1 MATNEETTMTARV
14 LFLDIETAPT
24 VADVWSLR
32 DLSVGINQIK
42 VQPRTIGFGYR
53 WSDSKRKAQF
63 VSEYHNGHAE
73 MVETARN
80 LLDEADAM
88 CGYNSQGFD
97 AKHLNA
103 EFVVAG
109 LTPPSPYK
117 HIDLYKVVRAN
128 FRLPSYKLQYVL
140 QRLDLGSKLSHTG
153 HQMWTDCLQPDE
165 GLSEEGIARKRKAWT
180 LMSRYCRQDVD
191 VLPALREAL
200 LPWMGGP
207 FNAGNYAKVA
217 GQHCP
222 SCGSDNVQSRGVQ
235 VTTTLTYARFQCQSC
250 GRWSRSKKS
259 IDSVDLR

>member
-1 MATNEETTMTARV
+1 MTARI
-14 LFLDIETAPT
+14 LYLDIETAPT

-53 WSDSKRKAQF
+53 WSDSKRKSQF

-73 MVETARN
+73 MVEIARD
-80 LLDEADAM
+80 LLHEADAM

-97 AKHLNA
+97 AKHLNS
-103 EFVVAG
+103 EFVMAG

-140 QRLDLGSKLSHTG
+140 QRLNLGSKLSHTG
-153 HQMWTDCLQPDE
+153 HQMWIDCLGDDE
-165 GLSEEGIARKRKAWT
+165 ERKAKAWK
-180 LMSRYCRQDVD
+180 LMARYCNQDVD
-191 VLPALREAL
+191 VLPALKEAL

-207 FNAGNYAKVA
+207 FNAGNYAKTA
-217 GQHCP
+217 GHHCP

-235 VTTTLTYARFQCQSC
+235 VTTTLTYDRFQCQSC
-250 GRWSRSKKS
+250 GRWSRAKKS
-259 IDSVDLR
+259 IGSVELR

>member
-1 MATNEETTMTARV
+1 MNARI
-14 LFLDIETAPT
+14 LYLDIETSPT

-42 VQPRTIGFGYR
+42 VQPRMIGFGYR
-53 WSDSKRKAQF
+53 WSDSKRRAQF

-73 MVETARN
+73 MVEIAHG
-80 LLDEADAM
+80 LLDEADAL

-97 AKHLNA
+97 AKHLNS

-140 QRLDLGSKLSHTG
+140 QRLNLGSKLQHTG
-153 HQMWTDCLQPDE
+153 HQMWIDCLGDDE
-165 GLSEEGIARKRKAWT
+165 ERKAKAWR

-191 VLPALREAL
+191 VLPALKEAL

-207 FNAGNYAKVA
+207 FNAGNYAKTE
-217 GQHCP
+217 GRHCP

-235 VTTTLTYARFQCQSC
+235 VTTTLTYDRYQCQSC
-250 GRWSRSKKS
+250 GRWSRSRKS
-259 IDSVDLR
+259 IESVDLR

>member
-1 MATNEETTMTARV
+1 MTARV
-14 LFLDIETAPT
+14 LFLDCETAPT

-63 VSEYHNGHAE
+63 VSEYHNGHDE
-73 MVETARN
+73 MVRIARD

-97 AKHLNA
+97 AKHLNS
-103 EFVVAG
+103 EFVMAG

-140 QRLDLGSKLSHTG
+140 QQFNLGSKLAHTG
-153 HQMWTDCLQPDE
+153 HQMWIDCLGDDE
-165 GLSEEGIARKRKAWT
+165 ERKAKAWR
-180 LMSRYCRQDVD
+180 LMARYCNQDVD
-191 VLPALREAL
+191 VLPALKERL

-207 FNAGNYAKVA
+207 FNAGNYARVA

-235 VTTTLTYARFQCQSC
+235 VTTTLTYNRFQCQSC

>member
-1 MATNEETTMTARV
+1 MTARV
-14 LFLDIETAPT
+14 LFLDIETSPT

-32 DLSVGINQIK
+32 DLSVGISQIK
-42 VQPRTIGFGYR
+42 VQPRMIGFGYR

-63 VSEYHNGHAE
+63 VSEYHHGHFE
-73 MVETARN
+73 MVSKARD
-80 LLDEADAM
+80 LLDEADAL

-97 AKHLNA
+97 AKHLNS

-140 QRLDLGSKLSHTG
+140 QRLDLGSKLPHTG
-153 HQMWTDCLQPDE
+153 HQMWIDCLGDDE
-165 GLSEEGIARKRKAWT
+165 ERKAKAWK

-191 VLPALREAL
+191 VLPALKEAL

-207 FNAGNYAKVA
+207 FNAGNYAKTL

-222 SCGSDNVQSRGVQ
+222 SCGSENVQSRGVQ
-235 VTTTLTYARFQCQSC
+235 VTTTLTYTRFQCQSC

>member
-1 MATNEETTMTARV
+1 MSARI
-14 LFLDIETAPT
+14 LFIDIETAPT

-53 WSDSKRKAQF
+53 WSDQKRKSRF

-73 MVETARN
+73 MVQIARD

-97 AKHLNA
+97 AKHLNS
-103 EFVVAG
+103 EFVMAG

-117 HIDLYKVVRAN
+117 HIDLYRVVRAN

-153 HQMWTDCLQPDE
+153 HQMWIDCLGDDE
-165 GLSEEGIARKRKAWT
+165 ERKAKAWR
-180 LMSRYCRQDVD
+180 LMARYCNQDVD

-217 GQHCP
+217 GHHCP
-222 SCGSDNVQSRGVQ
+222 SCGGNDLQRRGVA
-235 VTTTLTYARFQCQSC
+235 VTTTLTYDRYQCKSC
-250 GRWSRSKKS
+250 GRWSRARKS